1 MRALCSIGKRFFER
15 IFKYNDFRQVKL
27 YKQKALHLGEPT
39 WLIMLSKS
47 RHGNIC
53 REIFPP
59 IHKLYFKVIALDSD
73 GNTQNYV
80 KFFIDGESIPM
91 GQTCYASKPD
101 VKFEE
106 DLSVMLADAKK
117 NDQMIQLETRMEFKR
132 DDFGNL
138 KYLVRAGAPNVLQ
151 TLEYYFDALTDKF
164 VYFCLT
170 LNFNISIIFLLP
182 I

>member
-1 MRALCSIGKRFFER
+1 
-15 IFKYNDFRQVKL
+15 
-27 YKQKALHLGEPT
+27 
-39 WLIMLSKS
+39 MLSKS